1 MDPIGQKVNLRNSLF
16 NLHFQTIYHYFFD
29 WVLSVVSN
37 KISHNSLGPD
47 SRFTI
52 IDENGVLFQQSPW
65 SFLQPLQLI
74 YRYGILSMLKLHY
87 FIQGM
92 LEDFAN
98 IYPFLND
105 GHSVDTVE
113 DMLKV
118 MSPNSRKNK
127 SLNDYGMLDLVEIS
141 LENELLRQSQPQNLI
156 DELVTVAVRV
166 NYGQMPDSVHAF
178 VGSVALAGKFLVL
191 VLILFFELGRYV
203 LYSDV
208 KKALL
213 LILQGLKENFG
224 L

>member
-1 MDPIGQKVNLRNSLF
+1 M
-16 NLHFQTIYHYFFD
+16 
-29 WVLSVVSN
+29 
-37 KISHNSLGPD
+37 
-47 SRFTI
+47 
-52 IDENGVLFQQSPW
+52 
-65 SFLQPLQLI
+65 QLI
-74 YRYGILSMLKLHY
+74 YRYGIFSLLKLHY

-92 LEDFAN
+92 LEDFAS

-105 GHSVDTVE
+105 GNSVDTVE

-127 SLNDYGMLDLVEIS
+127 SLNNYGLLDLVTIS
-141 LENELLRQSQPQNLI
+141 LEEELLRQSQPQNLI

-191 VLILFFELGRYV
+191 VLILFFELGTYV

>member
-1 MDPIGQKVNLRNSLF
+1 M
-16 NLHFQTIYHYFFD
+16 
-29 WVLSVVSN
+29 
-37 KISHNSLGPD
+37 
-47 SRFTI
+47 
-52 IDENGVLFQQSPW
+52 LFQQSPW

-74 YRYGILSMLKLHY
+74 YRYGLLSMIKLHY

-105 GHSVDTVE
+105 GNSVDTVE

-118 MSPNSRKNK
+118 MSPISRKNK
-127 SLNDYGMLDLVEIS
+127 SLNDYGMLDLVKIS
-141 LENELLRQSQPQNLI
+141 LEAELLRQSQPQNLI

-178 VGSVALAGKFLVL
+178 VGSVALAGKFL
-191 VLILFFELGRYV
+191 
-203 LYSDV
+203 
-208 KKALL
+208 
-213 LILQGLKENFG
+213 LK